1 MNADDGDTH
10 ICMHINIGAYAL
22 FLEEKCK
29 DYGAAA
35 EMYLRAV
42 RAGSVFTTVFTTV
55 FTILITTVLTTG
67 FFFLLSTWE
76 LYGRF
81 CLYYWICYTVFTT
94 VFTTEFY

>member
-1 MNADDGDTH
+1 MLYTHTHTHTHTHTYIDAYIYLYMNADDGDTH

-67 FFFLLSTWE
+67 FFFLLST
-76 LYGRF
+76 
-81 CLYYWICYTVFTT
+81 
-94 VFTTEFY
+94 